1 VRPVTPPP
9 SSPEPERLT
18 PVPVAPKDSKTR
30 TAEIIAEI
38 LANVRAKS
46 LSDDEDIYLHAPLK
60 EQLSSEEEDDEPFWK
75 RKVTTSR

>member
-1 VRPVTPPP
+1 
-9 SSPEPERLT
+9 
-18 PVPVAPKDSKTR
+18 VAPKDSKTR

-46 LSDDEDIYLHAPLK
+46 LSDDEDFYLRAPLK